1 MNVLVLQLKRIG
13 DLVLTTPMLAA
24 LERAGAN
31 VTLVADAPCASL
43 LPAISGIAESL
54 AFSRKGGNSAVWKR
68 IRKGGWDVCLD
79 LTGSDRSALMAWLS
93 RAPRRITFQWVR
105 KRMLR
110 RLAYH
115 EFVDSPVRLAHTCDH
130 YVDLLRPLGLCTSG
144 DESAPRLV
152 VPRTARDEAAA
163 ILSRNGIAGRFVLI
177 HPGTARPEKYWL
189 PERWSEV
196 IAAILPSADV
206 LITSGPD
213 AFETA
218 HVARIKGAAIVHP
231 PNLLTLSAL
240 VEQAAVVASCD
251 TAVVHLAAAFQK
263 PQVALFG
270 PTNPFHWRP
279 RHRQAIVI
287 SAADPLQ
294 PLMQFLPKMKGAPME
309 RIPAQSVI
317 AAIEKLLRPRP
328 PASVSGDNS

>member
-13 DLVLTTPMLAA
+13 DLVLTTPMLAG
-24 LERAGAN
+24 LKRTGASI
-31 VTLVADAPCASL
+31 TLVADAPCSSL
-43 LPAISGIAESL
+43 LPAISGITEAL

-68 IRKGGWDVCLD
+68 IRKGGWDVCID
-79 LTGSDRSALMAWLS
+79 LTGSDRSALMSWLS

-130 YVDLLRPLGLCTSG
+130 YLNLLRPLGLGNSG
-144 DESAPRLV
+144 AESMPVLQIPESAR
-152 VPRTARDEAAA
+152 AAA
-163 ILSRNGIAGRFVLI
+163 RTILTGHGISREFILI

-196 IAAILPSADV
+196 VAAVRNRADV

-218 HVARIKGAAIVHP
+218 HVARIQGAPVIHP
-231 PNLLTLSAL
+231 PDLLTLAAL
-240 VEQAAVVASCD
+240 VEQASVVASCD

-279 RHRQAIVI
+279 RHDRAIVI
-287 SAADPLQ
+287 SAADPQQ
-294 PLMQFLPKMKGAPME
+294 PLTQFLPKMKGAPTE

-317 AAIEKLLRPRP
+317 AAIEKLLPLRP
-328 PASVSGDNS
+328 PASV

>member
-31 VTLVADAPCASL
+31 ITLVADAPCASL
-43 LPAISGIAESL
+43 LPAISGLTESP

-130 YVDLLRPLGLCTSG
+130 YLDLLRPLGLGNSG
-144 DESAPRLV
+144 DEPSPRLS
-152 VPRTARDEAAA
+152 VPNTASDGARA
-163 ILSRNGIAGRFVLI
+163 ILTSNGVAGDFVLI

-196 IAAILPSADV
+196 VAAIRPRADV

-218 HVARIKGAAIVHP
+218 HVSQIKGAAVVHP
-231 PNLLTLSAL
+231 PDLLTLAAL
-240 VEQAAVVASCD
+240 VEQASVVASCD

-279 RHRQAIVI
+279 RHERAVVI
-287 SAADPLQ
+287 SAADPQQ
-294 PLMQFLPKMKGAPME
+294 PLTQFLPKMKGAPTE

-317 AAIEKLLRPRP
+317 ASIERLLPRRP